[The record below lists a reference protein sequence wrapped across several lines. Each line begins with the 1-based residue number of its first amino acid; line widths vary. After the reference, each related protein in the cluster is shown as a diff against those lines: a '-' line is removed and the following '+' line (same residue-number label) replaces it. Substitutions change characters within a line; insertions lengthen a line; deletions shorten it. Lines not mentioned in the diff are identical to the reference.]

1 MKKPLTPKRMYKV
14 SIENLHDA
22 YLKGYADALNKKAN
36 MENGLEVYDWLSGT
50 KRVNASVE
58 GVETADNLQSWQ
70 TEIINKEIEDF
81 YNEDTEERLIVPRD
95 PFGEHF
101 TINPNSVEGK

>member
-1 MKKPLTPKRMYKV
+1 MYKV

-36 MENGLEVYDWLSGT
+36 MKNGLEVYDWLSGT

-101 TINPNSVEGK
+101 TINPNSAEGK

>member
-1 MKKPLTPKRMYKV
+1 MYKV

-50 KRVNASVE
+50 QRVNTSVE

-81 YNEDTEERLIVPRD
+81 YNEDTEERLIIPRD

-101 TINPNSVEGK
+101 TINPNSAEEK

>member
-1 MKKPLTPKRMYKV
+1 MYRV

-50 KRVNASVE
+50 KRVNTSVE

-70 TEIINKEIEDF
+70 TETINKEIEDF
-81 YNEDTEERLIVPRD
+81 YNEDTEERLIVPID

-101 TINPNSVEGK
+101 TINPNSAEEK

>member
-1 MKKPLTPKRMYKV
+1 MYKV

-50 KRVNASVE
+50 KRVDTSVE

-81 YNEDTEERLIVPRD
+81 YNEDTEERLIIPRD

-101 TINPNSVEGK
+101 TINPNSAEEK

>member
-1 MKKPLTPKRMYKV
+1 MYKV

-50 KRVNASVE
+50 KRVNTSVE

-81 YNEDTEERLIVPRD
+81 YNEDTEERLIIPRD

-101 TINPNSVEGK
+101 TINPNSAEEK

>member
-1 MKKPLTPKRMYKV
+1 MYKV

-50 KRVNASVE
+50 QRVNTSVE

-101 TINPNSVEGK
+101 TINPNSAEEK

>member
-1 MKKPLTPKRMYKV
+1 MYKV

-101 TINPNSVEGK
+101 TINPNSAEGK

>member
-1 MKKPLTPKRMYKV
+1 MYRV

-50 KRVNASVE
+50 KRVNTSVE

-81 YNEDTEERLIVPRD
+81 YNEDTEERLIIPRD

-101 TINPNSVEGK
+101 TINPNSAEEK

>member
-1 MKKPLTPKRMYKV
+1 MYKV

-50 KRVNASVE
+50 KRVNTSVE

-101 TINPNSVEGK
+101 TINPNSAEEK

>member
-1 MKKPLTPKRMYKV
+1 MYKV

-50 KRVNASVE
+50 KRVNTSVE

-101 TINPNSVEGK
+101 TINPNSATKK

>member
-1 MKKPLTPKRMYKV
+1 MYRV

-36 MENGLEVYDWLSGT
+36 MEDGLEVYDWLSGT
-50 KRVNASVE
+50 KRVNTSVE

-81 YNEDTEERLIVPRD
+81 YNEDTEERLIIPRD

-101 TINPNSVEGK
+101 TINPNSAEEK

>member
-1 MKKPLTPKRMYKV
+1 MYKV

-50 KRVNASVE
+50 KRVNTSVE

-101 TINPNSVEGK
+101 TINPNSATEK

>member
-1 MKKPLTPKRMYKV
+1 MYKV

-81 YNEDTEERLIVPRD
+81 YNENMDTEERLITPRD

-101 TINPNSVEGK
+101 SINDSSAKEKL

>member
-1 MKKPLTPKRMYKV
+1 MYRV

-50 KRVNASVE
+50 KRVNTSVE

-81 YNEDTEERLIVPRD
+81 YNEDTEERLIIPRD

-101 TINPNSVEGK
+101 TINPNSVTEK

>member
-101 TINPNSVEGK
+101 TINPNSAEEK